1 MPSFR
6 QRSCLLFAVIL
17 LTGALGSCIGVGLG
31 VHNRVIAPR
40 AVLIDTPGFWIG
52 DTCRVV
58 EEVAPSERCPP
69 IYTLN
74 VVVRTSPAHT
84 YRVLT
89 LPLKARPW

>member
-1 MPSFR
+1 MPSSR
-6 QRSCLLFAVIL
+6 QRSCLLFIVVL
-17 LTGALGSCIGVGLG
+17 LIGTVGSCIGVGLG
-31 VHNRVIAPR
+31 LYDGVIAPR
-40 AVLIDTPGFWIG
+40 AVLIDTPAFWIG

-58 EEVAPSERCPP
+58 EEVAPYERCPP

-89 LPLKARPW
+89 LPLKARP

>member
-6 QRSCLLFAVIL
+6 QQSCLLFAVVL
-17 LTGALGSCIGVGLG
+17 LIGALGSCIGVGLG

-52 DTCRVV
+52 DTCRIV

-69 IYTLN
+69 VYTLN

-84 YRVLT
+84 YRVFT
-89 LPLKARPW
+89 LPLKARR

>member
-1 MPSFR
+1 MPPFR
-6 QRSCLLFAVIL
+6 QRSCLLFAVVL
-17 LTGALGSCIGVGLG
+17 LIGTLGSCIGVGLG
-31 VHNRVIAPR
+31 VHNGVIAPR
-40 AVLIDTPGFWIG
+40 AVLFDTPGFWIG

-69 IYTLN
+69 VYTLN

-89 LPLKARPW
+89 LPLKARP